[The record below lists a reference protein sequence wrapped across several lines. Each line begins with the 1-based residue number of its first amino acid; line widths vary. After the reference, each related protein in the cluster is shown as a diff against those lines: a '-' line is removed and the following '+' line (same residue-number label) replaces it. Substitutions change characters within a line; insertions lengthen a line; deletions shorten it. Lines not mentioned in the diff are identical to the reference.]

1 MQCFVQASIKIIK
14 METESGFK
22 LGETTCHIYFKEKI
36 AENLLATAMPLKN
49 CNFPDVNVVWLN
61 KPQNRYFREK
71 RQLSRDVRDF
81 VLAIIQAEKLVV
93 KDRLILSIQNSLSS
107 NQFWPD
113 ASNMYREL
121 EDDCVNQT
129 HHKFTVWSY
138 FDVKLNVSKIL
149 VFQING
155 VNRQLFSK
163 IRIR

>member
-1 MQCFVQASIKIIK
+1 

-36 AENLLATAMPLKN
+36 AENLLATAMPLEN
-49 CNFPDVNVVWLN
+49 CNFLDVNVVWLN

-155 VNRQLFSK
+155 VNRQVFSK
-163 IRIR
+163 IRSCYIFFR

>member
-1 MQCFVQASIKIIK
+1 

-22 LGETTCHIYFKEKI
+22 LGEIICRIYIEEKL
-36 AENLLATAMPLKN
+36 AENLLAIVMPLEN
-49 CNFPDVNVVWLN
+49 CNFLDVNVVWLN

-107 NQFWPD
+107 NKFWLTLVTYKWGWKTIVSTKPTINLQF
-113 ASNMYREL
+113 
-121 EDDCVNQT
+121 
-129 HHKFTVWSY
+129 WSY
-138 FDVKLNVSKIL
+138 FDVKFNVSKIL

-163 IRIR
+163 IRSWYIFFR

>member
-1 MQCFVQASIKIIK
+1 MQWFVQASIKTIK

-36 AENLLATAMPLKN
+36 AENLLATAMPLE
-49 CNFPDVNVVWLN
+49 NFNFLDVNVVWLN

-107 NQFWPD
+107 NKFWPD
-113 ASNMYREL
+113 ASNMYRGL

-129 HHKFTVWSY
+129 HHKFTVSEVILMWS
-138 FDVKLNVSKIL
+138 
-149 VFQING
+149 
-155 VNRQLFSK
+155 
-163 IRIR
+163 